1 MDNVIIW
8 INKLLEVKEYI
19 DKNNKK
25 PSQYNKSNHE
35 VKILGRWLNTQRQN
49 FLKKK
54 YLMNDERIYN
64 KWIEFI
70 TYYKDYFKEYFKNQN
85 TDTLLW
91 CNKLEIVKT
100 YINQNKRSPSTVSK
114 DNNIKKLGLWIILQQ
129 RNYIKKKSLML
140 NNNIYNKWTEFINNY
155 KNYFGYNIVV
165 WLEKFNELIHFIEL
179 NHKLPDRNIQDNN
192 NNKILY
198 IWLLKQQDYYINTK
212 NIMKD
217 IDIYNKWTEF
227 ITKYKEY
234 FNNDKLIWLDKI
246 TEVCK
251 YIDIYKKKP
260 SMHSNN
266 IQIKKLGIWINQQY
280 HTYFKKKTS
289 QFIWDSD
296 IHNKWTEFL
305 NNYKTYFDTNYV
317 IWTNKYTEAEQYISM
332 YNKLPSLSDK
342 NIYIKKLSFWIYNQ
356 EYKYYRKQYIMKN
369 TKIYNMWT
377 EFKNKYNICFK
388 NNIIKSLDS

>member
-91 CNKLEIVKT
+91 YNKLEIVKT
-100 YINQNKRSPSTVSK
+100 YIDQNKRSPSTVSK

-165 WLEKFNELIHFIEL
+165 WLEKYNELIHFIEL
-179 NHKLPDRNIQDNN
+179 NHKLPDRNIQD

-227 ITKYKEY
+227 ITNYKDY
-234 FNNDKLIWLDKI
+234 FNNDKLIWLDKL

-266 IQIKKLGIWINQQY
+266 IHIKKLGIWINQQY
-280 HTYFKKKTS
+280 HIYLKKKTS
-289 QFIWDSD
+289 QFIWDSH
-296 IHNKWTEFL
+296 IHNKWNAFL

-317 IWTNKYTEAEQYISM
+317 IWTTKYIEAEQYISM

-342 NIYIKKLSFWIYNQ
+342 DIYIKKLSFWIYNQ
-356 EYKYYRKQYIMKN
+356 EYKYYRKRYIMKN